1 MNRLFVNTEIH
12 QSYLH
17 SFFVLVCI
25 LVRDCGC
32 AVFYAR
38 RFLYWIQ
45 HVLFKKHSILGADF
59 LGVAAYLRK

>member
-1 MNRLFVNTEIH
+1 MIVGVPFV
-12 QSYLH
+12 Y
-17 SFFVLVCI
+17 V
-25 LVRDCGC
+25 
-32 AVFYAR
+32 YAR